1 MTPHLSAAWS
11 RRDILALALLR
22 GVQGVDIRSAVEERP
37 SLETVFTDPPP
48 HLQRILRQDELF
60 SARDIDAL
68 RTRADQMLTQL
79 AAIDARAVTFWDD
92 DYPALL
98 RQIAYPPVVLYVHG
112 MLQASSSLAIA
123 VVGTRRCTT
132 YGRLCA
138 ERFAAELAQSGCVI
152 VSGLAN
158 GIDSIAHAATL
169 DAGGIT
175 YAVIG
180 SGLDRISPNHSR
192 RLADRIIAG
201 GGAVLSEYPLG
212 TVARPGYFPQRNRI
226 ISGIARAVLVV
237 ESRREGGSLI
247 TAHFALDQSRDLF
260 AVPGNIT
267 APTSE
272 GTNELIARQKAM
284 AAISPA
290 QVLAELGIVRQEPA
304 EQKPPDFAS
313 PLEAQIW
320 QELSGEPQS
329 ADDIAAA
336 LDLPVSEVL
345 SALFMMEFRG
355 AVRQLAGKQFIR
367 VH

>member
-1 MTPHLSAAWS
+1 MNPRLPGGWTHRDVVALS
-11 RRDILALALLR
+11 LLR
-22 GVQGVDIRSAVEERP
+22 GVQSVDVRATVAECA
-37 SLETVFTDPPP
+37 SLEDALAAPPSR
-48 HLQRILRQDELF
+48 LERLVRQDELF
-60 SARDIDAL
+60 AARSADVL
-68 RTRADQMLTQL
+68 RERAEQQLHGL
-79 AAIDARAVTFWDD
+79 AAIGAEAVTFWDER
-92 DYPALL
+92 YPALL
-98 RQIAYPPVVLYVHG
+98 RDIPYPPAVLYVWG
-112 MLQASSSLAIA
+112 SLQPPASLAIA

-138 ERFAAELAQSGCVI
+138 ERFAGDFARAGCII

-180 SGLDRISPNHSR
+180 SGIDRISPSQAR
-192 RLADRIIAG
+192 RLAERIVSA

-226 ISGIARAVLVV
+226 ISGIARAVVV
-237 ESRREGGSLI
+237 IESRREGGSLI

-272 GTNELIARQKAM
+272 GTNLLIARQKAQ
-284 AAISPA
+284 AAISPD
-290 QVLAELGIVRQEPA
+290 QVLAELGIAAPSRSQETTV
-304 EQKPPDFAS
+304 ELLS
-313 PLEAQIW
+313 PLEQQLWEA
-320 QELSGEPQS
+320 LSGEPQS
-329 ADDIAAA
+329 ADA
-336 LDLPVSEVL
+336 LATTLGHPVADVL
-345 SALFMMEFRG
+345 SALLMMEFRG

-367 VH
+367 AV